1 MTSSSSTIR
10 TFAILTTIMKWR
22 FGAAKADLEAEA
34 RELRIEAERAR
45 VLVEE
50 SMEIVVV
57 LDGERNVLA
66 ASRRAREALEGLA
79 DGQPLPT
86 EILTGSHAHE
96 PVLVPYEVDG
106 RRETL
111 IYLREARDLSAYEEL
126 RVGFTAAVSHELRT
140 PLARLLA
147 LLETASLPGEDPAAL
162 LEQGRREIEQM
173 TELIDDVLFLSE
185 LETGRTTVFLGLHD
199 PEPVLDEVSEELRES
214 ADRAGVTLSFH
225 AEPGVAVP
233 LRPRMLRMVVENLAE
248 NALRHAGPGA
258 TFTLT
263 VDEEGGDVV
272 ITAVDDGVGVDS
284 DDLPRLFERFYRSD
298 RARASR
304 GSGLGLAIVKHV
316 VTSAGG
322 SIEASATRGHGLTI
336 RCRFHSG

>member
-1 MTSSSSTIR
+1 
-10 TFAILTTIMKWR
+10 MKR
-22 FGAAKADLEAEA
+22 LFGAAKADIEAEA
-34 RELRIEAERAR
+34 RPLRIEAERAR

-50 SMEIVVV
+50 SMEIVIV
-57 LDGERNVLA
+57 LDSELNVLT
-66 ASRRAREALEGLA
+66 ASRRARAAIDGLA
-79 DGQPLPT
+79 DGLPLPT
-86 EILTGSHAHE
+86 QILAGSQAYE
-96 PVLVPYEVDG
+96 QVLVPYEVDG
-106 RRETL
+106 RQETL
-111 IYLREARDLSAYEEL
+111 VYLREAGDLSAYEEL

-147 LLETASLPGEDPAAL
+147 LLETASLPGQDPADL
-162 LEQGRREIEQM
+162 LEQGRREVEHM
-173 TELIDDVLFLSE
+173 GELIDDVLFLSE

-199 PEPVLDEVSEELRES
+199 PQPVLDEVAEELRES
-214 ADRAGVTLSFH
+214 SDRAGVALAFH

-248 NALRHAGPGA
+248 NALRYAGPGA
-258 TFTLT
+258 TFTLA
-263 VDEEGGDVV
+263 VGEDGGEIVV
-272 ITAVDDGVGVDS
+272 TAADDGVGVDA

-322 SIEASATRGHGLTI
+322 SIEASATPGHGLTI
-336 RCRFHSG
+336 ECRFRSG